1 MTLTATITETRIR
14 SLDGLRGLA
23 ALTVVLGHTRLVVLE
38 NTASP
43 LALSWP
49 IRLPLDFIAIM
60 GNHAAWLF
68 FVLSGFVLSRM
79 FLENR
84 VPDYGRYILGRLA
97 RLYLPVWGAL
107 VIVFVAMLAVPR
119 TVTGLG
125 AWVTGHPAEAT
136 VSDFVK
142 DMFLLLG
149 TSGNL
154 SPLWSLQWEVLF
166 SLLLIVYVTLLQKVP
181 VGALFTAFIALAF
194 LGAFVG
200 NTILIYMPMFGLG
213 VCLALSWDRI
223 RRGMARLHRP
233 NTRVRNAVV
242 GFGLLGLIVVLQ
254 YASVLMTRLGVSPA
268 LSSGLELSISL
279 IALTL
284 LLVVASFHEPTRW
297 FLERR
302 SV

>member
-1 MTLTATITETRIR
+1 M
-14 SLDGLRGLA
+14 
-23 ALTVVLGHTRLVVLE
+23 
-38 NTASP
+38 
-43 LALSWP
+43 
-49 IRLPLDFIAIM
+49 PLDFIAIM
-60 GNHAAWLF
+60 GNHAVWLF

-79 FLENR
+79 SLEDR
-84 VPDYGRYILGRLA
+84 VPDYGRYVLGRLA

-107 VIVFVAMLAVPR
+107 AIVLIVMLAVPR

-181 VGALFTAFIALAF
+181 VGVGFTLLIALAF
-194 LGAFVG
+194 LGAYIG
-200 NTILIYMPMFGLG
+200 NVIIIYMPMFGLG
-213 VCLALSWDRI
+213 VCLALSR
-223 RRGMARLHRP
+223 
-233 NTRVRNAVV
+233 
-242 GFGLLGLIVVLQ
+242 
-254 YASVLMTRLGVSPA
+254 
-268 LSSGLELSISL
+268 GLELSISL

-302 SV
+302 SVQWLGLVSVSLYLTHEPIILLFTYLSQANLLWVLVGLATTLPVAFAFYRFVERPAHLISRRFR